1 MTLEEIQKEIDQFN
15 NSPIANMTDEQIDTF
30 TKEEEERQ
38 FRQEVLNLLRQ
49 INEKLV
55 RTY

>member
-1 MTLEEIQKEIDQFN
+1 MSIEELQKEINQFN
-15 NSPIANMTDEQIDTF
+15 NSPIANMTDEQIDAL
-30 TKEEEERQ
+30 TKENEERQ

-55 RTY
+55 RLS

>member
-1 MTLEEIQKEIDQFN
+1 MSIEELQKEINQFN
-15 NSPIANMTDEQIDTF
+15 NSPIANMTDEQIDAL
-30 TKEEEERQ
+30 TKENEERQ
-38 FRQEVLNLLRQ
+38 FSQEVLNLLRQ

>member
-1 MTLEEIQKEIDQFN
+1 MPFGELQEQIDQFN
-15 NSPIANMTDEQIDTF
+15 NGPIANMTDEQIDAL
-30 TKEEEERQ
+30 TKENEERQ

>member
-30 TKEEEERQ
+30 TKEEEERK

>member
-15 NSPIANMTDEQIDTF
+15 NSPITNMTDEQIDTF